1 MVYYSCKIHLEL
13 RIRRLIM
20 EHHIYLTFL
29 SAIYAGEKFNRAS
42 VEKTVINPELPAPF
56 NIILQTSESAL
67 KYLLNIKNKE
77 TPGFTLEKTYFFTT
91 PEVTKTKVADLNKT
105 TLNIF
110 EEQIK
115 SYASNVVPHFDLD
128 TSKTYIECKNID
140 DINNLK
146 DSIIDM
152 STAIMKYYNEQPP
165 EDTVILHVDLTGGPR
180 TAIMLMIAI
189 IRLVAFQGIQIG
201 SILYANLYVNENNTK
216 RNEILVYEGNSIYNI
231 YDMITGFAEFNQFG
245 SVDTLK
251 TYVETLPTPDTHI
264 KQLLSAMSDFS
275 EAIRLSSRGMFQI
288 AMEDINSVLTDLEI
302 SKQESPLNNKN
313 GHKNFEFEALKL
325 MNNKIQSTY
334 KPVMDNKKDDLV
346 YIDWCLQNG
355 YLQQALALF
364 SEFIPR
370 TILQSQMISLD
381 KTIFTAVTD
390 DEGHASTKNFN
401 KVNTIT
407 ANVFEIISKRATDIT
422 NKIIE
427 SFRMYLNGSFRKE
440 SHRIRTEL
448 LPNGFVTRE
457 QTAFPEL
464 EDQLLYD
471 INSKI
476 TEKEKSES
484 LEYLKYTT
492 YENDND
498 NLPSQVLQI
507 ISNITIKGRNIEQ
520 INQLPINFR
529 RYLLNFLQIQLNKKK
544 KELDGI
550 ITISPQY
557 EISIINDKKLYLVRE
572 AVINIFKD
580 PSCKDIYRY
589 LFANL
594 VTYQYPMH
602 LFPNSLCDVDG
613 LILHPIFEEYCEV
626 IPKIVNILNM
636 YRILKA
642 SRNDTA
648 HAREEKRAVF
658 KRSTDIQEQIELCL
672 KEIRYVRNFIA
683 QHH

>member
-1 MVYYSCKIHLEL
+1 
-13 RIRRLIM
+13 M

-29 SAIYAGEKFNRAS
+29 SAIYAGEKFNRDS
-42 VEKTVINPELPAPF
+42 VEKTVINPELTAPF

-77 TPGFTLEKTYFFTT
+77 TPGFILEKTYFFTT

-115 SYASNVVPHFDLD
+115 SYTSNVVPHFDFD

-152 STAIMKYYNEQPP
+152 STAIMKYYNAQPL

-245 SVDTLK
+245 SVNTLK

-275 EAIRLSSRGMFQI
+275 EAIRLSSRGMFQT
-288 AMEDINSVLTDLEI
+288 AMEDINSVLTELEM
-302 SKQESPLNNKN
+302 SKQTSHLNNQN

-325 MNNKIQSTY
+325 MSNKIQSTY
-334 KPVMDNKKDDLV
+334 KPVMDDKEDDLV
-346 YIDWCLQNG
+346 YIDWCIRNG

-370 TILQSQMISLD
+370 VILKSQIISLD
-381 KTIFTAVTD
+381 KTIFTAITD
-390 DEGHASTKNFN
+390 VNGHASTKNFN
-401 KVNTIT
+401 KINEIT
-407 ANVFEIISKRATDIT
+407 GPLFEEIKEISDSIINR
-422 NKIIE
+422 IIKC
-427 SFRMYLNGSFRKE
+427 FRIYLSNSLRKE
-440 SHRIRTEL
+440 SHRVRTQLSTNSPIRREL
-448 LPNGFVTRE
+448 TD
-457 QTAFPEL
+457 FPKLEL
-464 EDQLLYD
+464 QLLNE
-471 INSKI
+471 INTI
-476 TEKEKSES
+476 IMEEKEKKP
-484 LEYLKYTT
+484 LEYLNYMT
-492 YENDND
+492 YNNDNN
-498 NLPSQVLQI
+498 NLPSQLLQI
-507 ISNITIKGRNIEQ
+507 MSNLALSGKAILQ
-520 INQLPINFR
+520 INQLPLEFR
-529 RYLLNFLQIQLNKKK
+529 KYLLAFLQNQL
-544 KELDGI
+544 ELDKDIPTDLI
-550 ITISPQY
+550 IMNQQY
-557 EISIINDKKLYLVRE
+557 EIEFTDSKKLYLVRN
-572 AVINIFKD
+572 AFFKIFNS
-580 PSCKDIYRY
+580 PNAKDIFTY
-589 LFANL
+589 LFRDL
-594 VTYQYPMH
+594 ITYQYPLN
-602 LFPNSLCDVDG
+602 LFPNSLCNVNG
-613 LILHPIFEEYCEV
+613 LILHPILKKHHDL
-626 IPKIVNILNM
+626 IPKIVTILNL

-648 HAREEKRAVF
+648 HARENKRGLF
-658 KRSTDIQEQIELCL
+658 KKSTDIQEQIKLCL
-672 KEIRYVRNFIA
+672 KEIRYIRDFMSRNTKL
-683 QHH
+683 